1 MGEVALRKIQGVIE
15 ATRGVDLAATRK
27 VYAKGRM
34 LKDQQL
40 LRPEEDRGTFIK
52 NYRSALGIVTASFP
66 ITGGVTYEDLPW
78 YAQSSIKGGVTSTVV
93 DTTVRRW
100 AFVPT
105 ASTDDLQTAT
115 YEWGDDTAA
124 FQMNYG
130 MMDTLELSGVA
141 NTGGFWSFSADIIG
155 TDMADTTFTGAIGE
169 RVVED
174 VNMFL
179 TKCAIGAA
187 GAVPSSYMTGRF
199 IGFKFN
205 LNNHLARKFFA
216 DGTAPTLG
224 GIGRDKREV
233 TLEVTMEGNAAT
245 ITERDAWEA
254 GTSRVVRITATGTT
268 IAGSSPTHARTVD
281 LIVCGKWRSFEVS
294 ERDTNTIFVGLLEAE
309 YDATLTYE
317 MSLTVDNLVTSFPP

>member
-1 MGEVALRKIQGVIE
+1 MGEVALRKIQGAIE
-15 ATRGVDLAATRK
+15 SVRGTDLAATRK
-27 VYAKGRM
+27 IYAKGRM
-34 LKDQQL
+34 MKDIQL

-52 NYRSALGIVTASFP
+52 NYRSAQGIVTASFP
-66 ITGGVTYEDLPW
+66 ITGGLTYEDLPW
-78 YAQSSIKGGVTSTVV
+78 LAQISIKGGVTSTVV

-100 AFVPT
+100 AFVPN
-105 ASTDDLQTAT
+105 ASVDDLQTAT
-115 YEWGDDTAA
+115 FEWGDDTQA

-130 MMDTLELSGVA
+130 MIDTLEISGVA
-141 NTGGFWSFSADIIG
+141 NTGGYWSFSADVIG
-155 TDMADTTFTGAIGE
+155 TDMAKTTFTGALGE

-174 VNMFL
+174 INMFL

-205 LNNHLARKFFA
+205 LNNGLSRKYFA
-216 DGTAPTLG
+216 DGVAPTLG
-224 GIGRDKREV
+224 GIGRNKREI

-245 ITERDAWEA
+245 VTERDAYEA
-254 GTSRVVRITATGTT
+254 GTSRVVRITGLGTT
-268 IAGSSPTHARTVD
+268 IAGSSPTHVRTAD
-281 LIVCGKWRSFEVS
+281 LVVCGKWRSFEVS

>member
-1 MGEVALRKIQGVIE
+1 MGEVALRKIQAAIE
-15 ATRGVDLAATRK
+15 ATRGLDLAATRK
-27 VYAKGRM
+27 VYAKGM
-34 LKDQQL
+34 MTKDVVL

-52 NYRSALGIVTASFP
+52 NYRSAQGIVTAAFP
-66 ITGGVTYEDLPW
+66 ITGGLTYEDLPW
-78 YAQSSIKGGVTSTVV
+78 YAELAIKGSVTSTVV

-105 ASTDDLQTAT
+105 ASVDDLQTAT
-115 YEWGDDTAA
+115 FEWGDDTQA

-130 MMDTLELSGVA
+130 MVDTLEISGEA
-141 NTGGFWSFSADIIG
+141 ATGGFWAFSAGIIG
-155 TDMADTTFTGAIGE
+155 TDMAKTTFTGALGE

-174 VNMFL
+174 INMFL

-205 LNNHLARKFFA
+205 LNNGLMRKFFA
-216 DGTAPTLG
+216 DGTVPTLG
-224 GIGRDKREV
+224 GIGRNKREI

-245 ITERDAWEA
+245 VTERDAYEA
-254 GTSRVVRITATGTT
+254 GTSRVVRITALGTT
-268 IAGSSPTHARTVD
+268 IAGSSPTHARTAD
-281 LIVCGKWRSFEVS
+281 LIVCGKWRSFEIG
-294 ERDTNTIFVGLLEAE
+294 ERDTNTIFTGVLEAE
-309 YDATLTYE
+309 YDATLTYD